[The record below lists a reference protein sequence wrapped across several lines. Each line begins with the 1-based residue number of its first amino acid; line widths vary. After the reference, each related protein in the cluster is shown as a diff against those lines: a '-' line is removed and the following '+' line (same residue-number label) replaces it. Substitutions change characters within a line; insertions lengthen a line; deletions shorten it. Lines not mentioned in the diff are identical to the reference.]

1 MTADTR
7 LTPVLNA
14 TLSYNLKIVCFAV
27 VALMFYDISLNLHR
41 EITYIWSRRPT
52 LLGILYTIV
61 RYGWLLV
68 SMVDAAIN
76 YQTKDDVRP
85 LSLLTAGPDLTKS
98 AQRSCNVILHADFI
112 LRIVAY
118 TGGAVFVALRA
129 YALSGGKYAV
139 AITIFL
145 LNETFVIPNFYELS
159 KLHGRV
165 LPMFVGC
172 QAVLSRDTDLS
183 ALLIRVDT
191 VGYFAV
197 IRVSRTAMI
206 LSEVAVVILTWTKT
220 RAQTSDF
227 TSTSPTAIARV
238 LFKNGILCF
247 IVPIVLTSV
256 VWALN
261 EHNYERIT
269 AELVEFIGQARDA
282 LVSIVT
288 SHFLLDLGELA
299 AKANIG
305 PMSSIGE
312 QTLTRDLTPGSESD
326 VLSVLFEEDLR
337 NNESDPA
344 YMNTSN
350 SLFTEGCSRVPG

>member
-1 MTADTR
+1 
-7 LTPVLNA
+7 
-14 TLSYNLKIVCFAV
+14 
-27 VALMFYDISLNLHR
+27 MFYDISLNLHR

-76 YQTKDDVRP
+76 YQTKDDLMIVDCYR
-85 LSLLTAGPDLTKS
+85 
-98 AQRSCNVILHADFI
+98 DFI

-145 LNETFVIPNFYELS
+145 LNETFVIPNFDCTMRCSSLDLQYELS

-282 LVSIVT
+282 KSPRLKYFRSLVSIVT